1 MANLALPP
9 QGRTFFNLKGP
20 HWYENIDFELKVI
33 RTQPHIQ
40 NVNERFF
47 RFDARRAS
55 LTFTDLYSISFFQYA
70 QNEHRGA
77 VEFDGSAERAARYRI
92 GIENDSVPERSTSWH
107 KCCENFHFRFRI
119 FVLIS
124 MCRVDAMVQFY

>member
-33 RTQPHIQ
+33 RTQPHVQ

-47 RFDARRAS
+47 RLATKQFSSMMSILICFRCFSMHKMNTEVLLS
-55 LTFTDLYSISFFQYA
+55 LMEVLKGPQDIELELKMTVF
-70 QNEHRGA
+70 R
-77 VEFDGSAERAARYRI
+77 DGQPAGTNVAKI
-92 GIENDSVPERSTSWH
+92 
-107 KCCENFHFRFRI
+107 FI
-119 FVLIS
+119 FVS
-124 MCRVDAMVQFY
+124 EYSY